1 MLETIN
7 SNYKLQVWSGNA
19 INNEKVGVIRHREMK
34 GKDLFWNFTIKPFI
48 LWDLAIK
55 TLVIQD

>member
-34 GKDLFWNFTIKPFI
+34 GSFGDGNQINLN
-48 LWDLAIK
+48 LSDM
-55 TLVIQD
+55 